1 MGRPGFE
8 VHREQDG
15 ARVVVAA
22 SGEVDM
28 ATVGGLSLA
37 LEQAAASGAEVW
49 VDLTDVDFIDSTG
62 LSALVVAHRAMSDGP
77 ARFAVI
83 CPDGP
88 ARRALDVCGL
98 GELLHVFSSRGA
110 ARAG

>member
-1 MGRPGFE
+1 MPGVE
-8 VHREQDG
+8 VLREQDG

-22 SGEVDM
+22 SGEIDM
-28 ATVGGLSLA
+28 ATVGGLRVE

-49 VDLTDVDFIDSTG
+49 VDLTDVGFIDSTG

-77 ARFAVI
+77 ERFAVI

-88 ARRALDVCGL
+88 ARRALEVCGL
-98 GELLHVFSSRGA
+98 GELLRVFDSRDA
-110 ARAG
+110 AHAG

>member
-1 MGRPGFE
+1 MGQPGIE
-8 VHREQDG
+8 VQREQDG

-22 SGEVDM
+22 SGEIDM
-28 ATVGGLSLA
+28 ATVGGLRVE

-49 VDLTDVDFIDSTG
+49 VDLTDVDFIDSSG
-62 LSALVVAHRAMSDGP
+62 LSALVVAHRTMSDGSM
-77 ARFAVI
+77 RFAVI

-98 GELLHVFSSRGA
+98 GELLLVYGSRA
-110 ARAG
+110 AAHAG

>member
-1 MGRPGFE
+1 MGRRGFE
-8 VHREQDG
+8 VLKEQDG

-28 ATVGGLSLA
+28 ATVGGLRA
-37 LEQAAASGAEVW
+37 ELEQAVASGAEVW

-62 LSALVVAHRAMSDGP
+62 LSALVIAHRAMSDGTR
-77 ARFAVI
+77 RFAVI

-88 ARRALDVCGL
+88 ARRALEVCGL
-98 GELLHVFSSRGA
+98 GELLHVFDSRDA
-110 ARAG
+110 AHTG